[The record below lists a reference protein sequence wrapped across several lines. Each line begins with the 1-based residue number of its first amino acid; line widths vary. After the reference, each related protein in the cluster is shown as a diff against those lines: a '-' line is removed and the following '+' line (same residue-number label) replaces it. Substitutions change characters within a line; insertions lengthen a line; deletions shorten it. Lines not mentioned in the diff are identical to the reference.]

1 MITITGDGRHCV
13 FALHA
18 HLVFVTKYRRKVFT
32 ANVLNDMRGAVCG
45 GVWGLRGGA
54 CRDRR
59 RRRSR
64 ASAGEL
70 SAESP
75 ALAAGEQPQRRI
87 EPPPSPDA
95 SRFASALLQGCSV
108 VAQLLRR
115 LVWRRADQHH
125 PPIHPTTTSTGLE
138 LIPAQTRLAP
148 ISGLN
153 ARACGAKI
161 PVNRFFRLRYIRSPG
176 PCVCTGSARGG
187 RSVGED

>member
-1 MITITGDGRHCV
+1 MITITGKTLCLCATRSLGLRDQIPPQGLHRQRAKRH
-13 FALHA
+13 AQ
-18 HLVFVTKYRRKVFT
+18 
-32 ANVLNDMRGAVCG
+32 AVCG

-75 ALAAGEQPQRRI
+75 ALAAGEQPSKAYRAAAFARCIPLCVGVTARVFYGRPVTSPPRVSVRR
-87 EPPPSPDA
+87 SA
-95 SRFASALLQGCSV
+95 SSANT
-108 VAQLLRR
+108 
-115 LVWRRADQHH
+115 
-125 PPIHPTTTSTGLE
+125 PTTTYTGLE
-138 LIPAQTRLAP
+138 LIPAQMRLGP

-161 PVNRFFRLRYIRSPG
+161 PVKRP
-176 PCVCTGSARGG
+176 PCR
-187 RSVGED
+187 R

>member
-1 MITITGDGRHCV
+1 MITITGAEDTVSLRYRSLGLRDQIPPQGLHRQRAKRH
-13 FALHA
+13 A
-18 HLVFVTKYRRKVFT
+18 R
-32 ANVLNDMRGAVCG
+32 AVCG

-54 CRDRR
+54 CRDGR

-125 PPIHPTTTSTGLE
+125 PPIHPTTTYTGLE

-153 ARACGAKI
+153 AKACGAEKS
-161 PVNRFFRLRYIRSPG
+161 RSRKG
-176 PCVCTGSARGG
+176 
-187 RSVGED
+187 

>member
-1 MITITGDGRHCV
+1 MMDDNDYRRGRHCV

-32 ANVLNDMRGAVCG
+32 ANVRNDMRGLFAA
-45 GVWGLRGGA
+45 VWGLRGGA

-87 EPPPSPDA
+87 EPSPDA
-95 SRFASALLQGCSV
+95 SRFASALLQGCPV
-108 VAQLLRR
+108 VA
-115 LVWRRADQHH
+115 
-125 PPIHPTTTSTGLE
+125 
-138 LIPAQTRLAP
+138 
-148 ISGLN
+148 
-153 ARACGAKI
+153 
-161 PVNRFFRLRYIRSPG
+161 
-176 PCVCTGSARGG
+176 
-187 RSVGED
+187 